1 MAWSYAWMFRR
12 AVQFPE
18 QDSPQVFDV
27 VDGVYMGGAR
37 IVWAFVVD
45 APHRGQLGL
54 ARSLVEMLAHVEWSG
69 HGGDLLGVLDR
80 LKVAISNDHY
90 GAKTGRAGGTFGGVS
105 LAGLA
110 LCGDMSLVAFR
121 RGRFRVSI
129 DGREV
134 LPEETVLRE
143 NEQLRQM
150 PERYQSAVQFPSRW
164 LPEHPMK
171 QDDMVFPSTGVVEVV
186 HDARFGF
193 ADEGK
198 PRVLI
203 ACRKTGSG

>member
-1 MAWSYAWMFRR
+1 M
-12 AVQFPE
+12 
-18 QDSPQVFDV
+18 FDV
-27 VDGVYMGGAR
+27 VDSVYVGGAR

-45 APHRGQLGL
+45 APLQGQMSL
-54 ARSLVEMLAHVEWSG
+54 AWNLVQMLAHVEWSG
-69 HGGDLLGVLDR
+69 HGSDLLGVLDR
-80 LKVAISNDHY
+80 LKVAISNDPY
-90 GAKTGRAGGTFGGVS
+90 GAKTGLAGGTLGGVS

-143 NEQLRQM
+143 NELMRQM
-150 PERYQSAVQFPSRW
+150 PERYQFAVQFPSRW
-164 LPEHPMK
+164 LPEHPIK
-171 QDDMVFPSTGVVEVV
+171 QDDMVFPSIGVVEVV

-193 ADEGK
+193 ADEGN

-203 ACRKTGSG
+203 ACRKTR